1 MNLIVVF
8 TLLYEDRIH
17 FSILYS
23 INLIFS
29 VFFCLF
35 VCCSHCLALCIIIYF
50 TTGKELVSIL
60 FLKCDSEKNSCISS

>member
-1 MNLIVVF
+1 MNLIVVS

-23 INLIFS
+23 INLSFS
-29 VFFCLF
+29 VFFCC
-35 VCCSHCLALCIIIYF
+35 CCSHCLALCIIIYF

>member
-29 VFFCLF
+29 VFFLF
-35 VCCSHCLALCIIIYF
+35 VCLLF
-50 TTGKELVSIL
+50 TL
-60 FLKCDSEKNSCISS
+60 FITLYNNLFYYRKRISFHTFS